1 MALSKD
7 FLWGAASAAAQ
18 IEGAWDEAGKCPSI
32 WDEAG
37 ARIKNGDTCHT
48 ACDHYHRYR
57 EDVALMKELGLN
69 SYRFS
74 VSMCRVMPEEG
85 KINPRGLDFYRKLV
99 RELRDAGIEPLCTLY
114 HWDLPVWAQKQGGWK
129 NKRIVDWYLAYA
141 EAVVDALSD
150 EVRWWMTFNEPQ
162 CFIMLGY
169 VAGSH
174 APFRHDVLS
183 FRSRHIRNF
192 LLAHGKCVKMIRQ
205 RAKTEPKIGI
215 AMASTTFI
223 PASESPEE
231 LRRAAYYSFEHRIGE
246 GSNSLWMDPIG
257 LGRPSK
263 LMRRVLSEEDLQ
275 IASEPL
281 DFVGV
286 NVYQP
291 SNPMIEREKYE
302 AEGHPKTSL
311 GWTVDPRCLYWT
323 IRQYWER
330 YRLPVLV
337 TENGMAANDTVFPD
351 DPEHCHDPERIAFL
365 DGFLHEMKRAADEG
379 IPVLGYQHWSVMDNF
394 EWCEGYAPRFGLIH
408 VDYETQKR
416 TIKDSGRHYAEI
428 IRANGENL

>member
-1 MALSKD
+1 
-7 FLWGAASAAAQ
+7 
-18 IEGAWDEAGKCPSI
+18 
-32 WDEAG
+32 
-37 ARIKNGDTCHT
+37 
-48 ACDHYHRYR
+48 
-57 EDVALMKELGLN
+57 
-69 SYRFS
+69 
-74 VSMCRVMPEEG
+74 
-85 KINPRGLDFYRKLV
+85 
-99 RELRDAGIEPLCTLY
+99 
-114 HWDLPVWAQKQGGWK
+114 
-129 NKRIVDWYLAYA
+129 
-141 EAVVDALSD
+141 
-150 EVRWWMTFNEPQ
+150 
-162 CFIMLGY
+162 
-169 VAGSH
+169 
-174 APFRHDVLS
+174 
-183 FRSRHIRNF
+183 
-192 LLAHGKCVKMIRQ
+192 
-205 RAKTEPKIGI
+205 
-215 AMASTTFI
+215 MASTTFI
-223 PASESPEE
+223 PASESPED
-231 LRRAAYYSFEHRIGE
+231 LARAAYYSFGHRIGE
-246 GSNSLWMDPIG
+246 GSNSLCMDPIG

-337 TENGMAANDTVFPD
+337 TENGMAANDTVSPD
-351 DPEHCHDPERIAFL
+351 GGCHDPERIAFL

-379 IPVLGYQHWSVMDNF
+379 IPVLGYQHWSIMDNF
-394 EWCEGYAPRFGLIH
+394 EWCEGYTPRFGLIH

>member
-18 IEGAWDEAGKCPSI
+18 IEGAWDEDGKCPSI

-48 ACDHYHRYR
+48 ACDHYHRYK
-57 EDVALMKELGLN
+57 EDIALMKELGLN

-183 FRSRHIRNF
+183 FRSHHIRNF

-205 RAKTEPKIGI
+205 RARSEPKIGI

-223 PASESPEE
+223 PASESPED
-231 LRRAAYYSFEHRIGE
+231 LGKAAYYSFGHRIGE
-246 GSNSLWMDPIG
+246 GSNSLCMDPIG
-257 LGRPSK
+257 LGRHLPRLDRGSPVPLLDHPAVLGTVPSPGAGDGERHGGK
-263 LMRRVLSEEDLQ
+263 RYGFPGRRLSRPGARRIPRRVPPGNEAGGGRGDPGPRLSALEHYGQFRMVRGIRPALR
-275 IASEPL
+275 P
-281 DFVGV
+281 
-286 NVYQP
+286 
-291 SNPMIEREKYE
+291 
-302 AEGHPKTSL
+302 
-311 GWTVDPRCLYWT
+311 DPRGL
-323 IRQYWER
+323 RNAEAHDQGLRPALRRDHPRER
-330 YRLPVLV
+330 REPV
-337 TENGMAANDTVFPD
+337 
-351 DPEHCHDPERIAFL
+351 
-365 DGFLHEMKRAADEG
+365 
-379 IPVLGYQHWSVMDNF
+379 IPIS
-394 EWCEGYAPRFGLIH
+394 
-408 VDYETQKR
+408 
-416 TIKDSGRHYAEI
+416 S
-428 IRANGENL
+428 